1 MSAAARPATPRTA
14 TGQGPQAVAGRPQI
28 ASGLVAFI
36 VGETSRASGSKS
48 RSRPSAK
55 PAGQLEGKAGAS
67 AKPSS
72 TEWKFRWSAGR
83 PGAVVDRR
91 RLRTRPDF
99 DPQPRRCRTREERSA
114 RPERGVHAGKA
125 EDLGRQCPLV
135 RSAFLDHYPGIR
147 GGVGCVVNGALRQSG
162 ARGGRGALA
171 SGTRPR

>member
-14 TGQGPQAVAGRPQI
+14 TGQGPQPVAGRPQI

-72 TEWKFRWSAGR
+72 TEWKFRWSGAG
-83 PGAVVDRR
+83 PGPLLTDDGSE
-91 RLRTRPDF
+91 PDLTLTLSPG
-99 DPQPRRCRTREERSA
+99 D
-114 RPERGVHAGKA
+114 A
-125 EDLGRQCPLV
+125 ELV
-135 RSAFLDHYPGIR
+135 RNGQLDPSVAFMQGRLKTSGD
-147 GGVGCVVNGALRQSG
+147 NALLLEVLSWTTTP
-162 ARGGRGALA
+162 AFAGALA
-171 SGTRPR
+171 AWSTEPSDKAVPVAGEEP